1 MQKTAK
7 DLSQPLYPTESESLQ
22 LGYCILQM
30 DKEMDLL
37 LCKAK
42 TKTVIL
48 WIYIDIY
55 MNSMS
60 VSPTLEQTLHILSFD
75 SKGNNRIE
83 EIIRIR

>member
-1 MQKTAK
+1 
-7 DLSQPLYPTESESLQ
+7 
-22 LGYCILQM
+22 M
-30 DKEMDLL
+30 DKETALL
-37 LCKAK
+37 ICKAK

-60 VSPTLEQTLHILSFD
+60 VSPILEQTLHILSFD